1 MAKKFIT
8 TEDVRRASGGEIVVD
23 ADTIVTPQAM
33 EYATQ
38 NGVRFK
44 DARGAA
50 YSEPPPDRGPDA
62 QRALRTLPHLPEP
75 ASDSDIGST
84 QMVVVTAVGRNR
96 SGVLA
101 EITAALASAN
111 GSVHDISQKM
121 VQGYFHLVLTVEVP
135 PGSSFAGLKQTLECL
150 GGQDDYVCRV
160 MHERVFRF
168 MHRV

>member
-8 TEDVRRASGGEIVVD
+8 TEDVRRAGSGQILVD
-23 ADTIVTPQAM
+23 AETIVTPQAL
-33 EYATQ
+33 EFAAQ
-38 NGVRFK
+38 NGVRLV
-44 DARGAA
+44 DARGAGW
-50 YSEPPPDRGPDA
+50 SEPAPDRGPDA
-62 QRALRTLPHLPEP
+62 QRAMRSLPHLPEP
-75 ASDSDIGST
+75 ASDSDIDST

-96 SGVLA
+96 AGVLA
-101 EITAALASAN
+101 EITSALSALN

-135 PGSSFAGLKQTLECL
+135 PGSSFAQLKQVLECL

-168 MHRV
+168 MHRL